1 MRKQVGG
8 LNIFMKKKLLLSILI
23 LSTFFTG
30 CQKETT
36 VNHSSVNED
45 DTEPFY
51 DTEPLVE
58 FKDEAIIPAGKEIVE
73 SDETYGTMKYTVTGY
88 QEYDNIKKA
97 NLEVD
102 DIIDPNTLFAEHEY
116 CEKYFDVC
124 DYVDEDGQV
133 VPECTFVLINMKIEN
148 IDAVGI
154 EKKNEFN
161 ISNICLYTQEPITEY
176 YEAYFNNGFEDEV
189 KAYHYIIEQGE
200 TKNVEIGFFVLN
212 EDLEQ
217 VMGELNIGNNEVVK
231 FELHE

>member
-1 MRKQVGG
+1 
-8 LNIFMKKKLLLSILI
+8 MKKKLLLTILI
-23 LSTFFTG
+23 ISTLFVGCNKEKMENSVEINSEETDSFYNTEMLVDFT
-30 CQKETT
+30 
-36 VNHSSVNED
+36 
-45 DTEPFY
+45 
-51 DTEPLVE
+51 
-58 FKDEAIIPAGKEIVE
+58 DELIVPAGSEIVK

-97 NLEVD
+97 NLEVE
-102 DIIDPNTLFAEHEY
+102 DIMDPNTLFAKREY
-116 CEKYFDVC
+116 REKYFDVC

-154 EKKNEFN
+154 EKKNEFY

-176 YEAYFNNGFEDEV
+176 YEAYFNNGFKDEV

-212 EDLEQ
+212 EDLEK
-217 VMGELNIGNNEVVK
+217 VMGGLNIGNNEVVK